1 MDNYFEGI
9 DFTKIELILLFGVI
23 AVLAPFIVL
32 FNFDDT
38 STIEDLE
45 KEYNVDEAKGLLENQ
60 LTTS

>member
-38 STIEDLE
+38 SAIEDLE